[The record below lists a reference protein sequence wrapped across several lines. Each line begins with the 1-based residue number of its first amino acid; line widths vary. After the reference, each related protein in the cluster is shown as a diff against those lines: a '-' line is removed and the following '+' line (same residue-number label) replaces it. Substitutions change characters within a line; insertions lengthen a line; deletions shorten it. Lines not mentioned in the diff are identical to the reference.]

1 MSNINFFKHESSDV
15 SDKSYIGEN
24 TKIWHFSHVREN
36 VDIGKKV
43 TIGQNVYI
51 DEGVKIG
58 DNCKIQN
65 AAQIYDGVTIKNNV
79 FIGPAVVF
87 TNDYFP
93 RADNKN
99 WEILKTKIDD
109 GASIGANATI
119 LCGIKI
125 GKHAMIGAG
134 SVVIKDVE
142 DYALYAGN
150 PAKFIK
156 KIKKI

>member
-1 MSNINFFKHESSDV
+1 MSEKIHKSAEV
-15 SDKSYIGEN
+15 SPKSKIGRN
-24 TKIWHFSHVREN
+24 TLIWKNAQIREN
-36 VDIGKKV
+36 SKIGKNCIISKD
-43 TIGQNVYI
+43 VYI
-51 DEGVKIG
+51 DKNVKIG

-65 AAQIYDGVTIKNNV
+65 SAQIYDGVTIKNNV

-99 WEILKTKIDD
+99 WKILKTKIED

-125 GKHAMIGAG
+125 GKKAMIAAG

-142 DYALYAGN
+142 DYSLYAGN
-150 PAKFIK
+150 PAKFKK

>member
-1 MSNINFFKHESSDV
+1 MSKKIHKSAEV
-15 SDKSYIGEN
+15 SPKSKIGRN
-24 TKIWHFSHVREN
+24 TLIWKNAQIREN
-36 VDIGKKV
+36 AKIGRNCIISKD
-43 TIGQNVYI
+43 VYI
-51 DEGVKIG
+51 DKNVKIG

>member
-1 MSNINFFKHESSDV
+1 MSKKIHKSAEV
-15 SDKSYIGEN
+15 SPKSKIGRN
-24 TKIWHFSHVREN
+24 TIIWKNAQIREN
-36 VDIGKKV
+36 AKIGKNCIISKD
-43 TIGQNVYI
+43 VYV
-51 DEGVKIG
+51 DKNVKIG

-65 AAQIYDGVTIKNNV
+65 SAQIYDGVTIKNNV

-99 WEILKTKIDD
+99 WKILKTKIDH

-125 GKHAMIGAG
+125 GKKAMIAAG
-134 SVVIKDVE
+134 SVVTEDIE
-142 DYALYAGN
+142 DYSLYAGN
-150 PAKFIK
+150 PAKFKK

>member
-1 MSNINFFKHESSDV
+1 MSKKIHKSAEV
-15 SDKSYIGEN
+15 SPKSKIGRN
-24 TKIWHFSHVREN
+24 TLIWKNAHIREN
-36 VDIGKKV
+36 AKIGRNCIISKD
-43 TIGQNVYI
+43 VYI
-51 DEGVKIG
+51 DKNVKIG